1 MSQEQS
7 PFHTGE
13 LAIQE
18 RAGVREQVAGF
29 GSRAIRTF
37 MPDQHREFF
46 ALLSLLLVGSLDADG
61 YPSASVLWGPPGFAR
76 SPEPTRLRIDNLPQA
91 DDPLAANLEAGTRLG
106 ILGLE
111 WPTRRR
117 NRMNGRVLAR
127 DGKGF
132 TVGVEQS
139 FGNCPKYIQAR
150 SHQPVSRIASPALQ
164 GEGLDPRWLSLVS
177 CSDTLFI
184 ASQHADP
191 LRGGVDVSHRGGP
204 PGFLRLGADGRL
216 WMPDYA
222 GNRLF
227 NTLGNLLQD
236 PRCGLLFI
244 DFDNGDLLHLHA
256 EAELFWPG
264 SQPSIP
270 WPAGAERLLALRPA
284 GWRWRRG
291 RLPLAFGEPQPSPFF
306 LPVNLDA
313 FPVSPCLVVDRP
325 PRPAGAGGG
334 NASRP
339 VAHLGSGNPRCA
351 HRRRRLLGAPG
362 AAQPYR
368 GADRAPR
375 RHPALRH
382 SRLRARHRRPVPRRH
397 ALVGSAAV
405 RLPESRPGARPTGRS
420 RYPRRSHPAVPRT
433 LGSRLGPGRLPRST
447 GLGTLRGDRLQ
458 PHRHPAGRLPQPIPP
473 WRALA
478 GTLQLRS
485 AAVHG
490 LRRKPRPVWRRP
502 PGAGPPARPSP
513 ARSVCSS
520 PSTAGAGCSSA
531 ATPVGDSKASKA
543 HGRNSSPAAPW
554 SIAIPRAPSRNWRR
568 SACCSAATRA

>member
-46 ALLSLLLVGSLDADG
+46 SLLSLLLVGSLDADG

-76 SPEPTRLRIDNLPQA
+76 SPEPPRLRIDNLPQA

-177 CSDTLFI
+177 RSDTLFI

-216 WMPDYA
+216 WLPDYA

-291 RLPLAFGEPQPSPFF
+291 RLPLAFGEPQPSPF
-306 LPVNLDA
+306 L
-313 FPVSPCLVVDRP
+313 
-325 PRPAGAGGG
+325 
-334 NASRP
+334 
-339 VAHLGSGNPRCA
+339 
-351 HRRRRLLGAPG
+351 
-362 AAQPYR
+362 
-368 GADRAPR
+368 
-375 RHPALRH
+375 
-382 SRLRARHRRPVPRRH
+382 
-397 ALVGSAAV
+397 
-405 RLPESRPGARPTGRS
+405 
-420 RYPRRSHPAVPRT
+420 
-433 LGSRLGPGRLPRST
+433 
-447 GLGTLRGDRLQ
+447 
-458 PHRHPAGRLPQPIPP
+458 
-473 WRALA
+473 
-478 GTLQLRS
+478 
-485 AAVHG
+485 
-490 LRRKPRPVWRRP
+490 P
-502 PGAGPPARPSP
+502 PGES
-513 ARSVCSS
+513 
-520 PSTAGAGCSSA
+520 
-531 ATPVGDSKASKA
+531 
-543 HGRNSSPAAPW
+543 
-554 SIAIPRAPSRNWRR
+554 
-568 SACCSAATRA
+568 

>member
-7 PFHTGE
+7 PSTPANWRSRNAPAFANRSPASAAARSAPSCRTSTGSSSPCYRCCWW
-13 LAIQE
+13 A
-18 RAGVREQVAGF
+18 
-29 GSRAIRTF
+29 
-37 MPDQHREFF
+37 
-46 ALLSLLLVGSLDADG
+46 
-61 YPSASVLWGPPGFAR
+61 ASTPTATPAPRCSGAPGFAR

-177 CSDTLFI
+177 RSDTLFI

-216 WMPDYA
+216 WLPDYA

-291 RLPLAFGEPQPSPFF
+291 RLPLAFGEPQPSPF
-306 LPVNLDA
+306 L
-313 FPVSPCLVVDRP
+313 
-325 PRPAGAGGG
+325 
-334 NASRP
+334 
-339 VAHLGSGNPRCA
+339 
-351 HRRRRLLGAPG
+351 
-362 AAQPYR
+362 
-368 GADRAPR
+368 
-375 RHPALRH
+375 
-382 SRLRARHRRPVPRRH
+382 
-397 ALVGSAAV
+397 
-405 RLPESRPGARPTGRS
+405 
-420 RYPRRSHPAVPRT
+420 
-433 LGSRLGPGRLPRST
+433 
-447 GLGTLRGDRLQ
+447 
-458 PHRHPAGRLPQPIPP
+458 
-473 WRALA
+473 
-478 GTLQLRS
+478 
-485 AAVHG
+485 
-490 LRRKPRPVWRRP
+490 P
-502 PGAGPPARPSP
+502 PGES
-513 ARSVCSS
+513 
-520 PSTAGAGCSSA
+520 
-531 ATPVGDSKASKA
+531 
-543 HGRNSSPAAPW
+543 
-554 SIAIPRAPSRNWRR
+554 
-568 SACCSAATRA
+568 

>member
-216 WMPDYA
+216 WLPDYA

-270 WPAGAERLLALRPA
+270 WPASAERLLALRPA

-291 RLPLAFGEPQPSPFF
+291 RLPLAFGEPQPSPF
-306 LPVNLDA
+306 L
-313 FPVSPCLVVDRP
+313 
-325 PRPAGAGGG
+325 PAG
-334 NASRP
+334 
-339 VAHLGSGNPRCA
+339 
-351 HRRRRLLGAPG
+351 
-362 AAQPYR
+362 
-368 GADRAPR
+368 
-375 RHPALRH
+375 
-382 SRLRARHRRPVPRRH
+382 
-397 ALVGSAAV
+397 
-405 RLPESRPGARPTGRS
+405 ES
-420 RYPRRSHPAVPRT
+420 
-433 LGSRLGPGRLPRST
+433 
-447 GLGTLRGDRLQ
+447 
-458 PHRHPAGRLPQPIPP
+458 
-473 WRALA
+473 
-478 GTLQLRS
+478 
-485 AAVHG
+485 
-490 LRRKPRPVWRRP
+490 
-502 PGAGPPARPSP
+502 
-513 ARSVCSS
+513 
-520 PSTAGAGCSSA
+520 
-531 ATPVGDSKASKA
+531 
-543 HGRNSSPAAPW
+543 
-554 SIAIPRAPSRNWRR
+554 
-568 SACCSAATRA
+568 

>member
-7 PFHTGE
+7 PFHAGE

-46 ALLSLLLVGSLDADG
+46 ALLPLLLVGSLDADG
-61 YPSASVLWGPPGFAR
+61 YPSASVLWGPGFAR
-76 SPEPTRLRIDNLPQA
+76 SPEPTRLRIDSLPQA

-150 SHQPVSRIASPALQ
+150 SHQPVSRVASPALQ

-177 CSDTLFI
+177 RSDTLFI

-216 WMPDYA
+216 WLPDYA

-227 NTLGNLLQD
+227 NTLGNLLQE

-270 WPAGAERLLALRPA
+270 WPAGAERLLALRP
-284 GWRWRRG
+284 
-291 RLPLAFGEPQPSPFF
+291 Q
-306 LPVNLDA
+306 
-313 FPVSPCLVVDRP
+313 
-325 PRPAGAGGG
+325 AGAGGAAACRWHS
-334 NASRP
+334 ASP
-339 VAHLGSGNPRCA
+339 
-351 HRRRRLLGAPG
+351 
-362 AAQPYR
+362 
-368 GADRAPR
+368 
-375 RHPALRH
+375 
-382 SRLRARHRRPVPRRH
+382 
-397 ALVGSAAV
+397 
-405 RLPESRPGARPTGRS
+405 
-420 RYPRRSHPAVPRT
+420 SHP
-433 LGSRLGPGRLPRST
+433 L
-447 GLGTLRGDRLQ
+447 
-458 PHRHPAGRLPQPIPP
+458 
-473 WRALA
+473 
-478 GTLQLRS
+478 
-485 AAVHG
+485 
-490 LRRKPRPVWRRP
+490 
-502 PGAGPPARPSP
+502 
-513 ARSVCSS
+513 SS
-520 PSTAGAGCSSA
+520 C
-531 ATPVGDSKASKA
+531 
-543 HGRNSSPAAPW
+543 R
-554 SIAIPRAPSRNWRR
+554 
-568 SACCSAATRA
+568 